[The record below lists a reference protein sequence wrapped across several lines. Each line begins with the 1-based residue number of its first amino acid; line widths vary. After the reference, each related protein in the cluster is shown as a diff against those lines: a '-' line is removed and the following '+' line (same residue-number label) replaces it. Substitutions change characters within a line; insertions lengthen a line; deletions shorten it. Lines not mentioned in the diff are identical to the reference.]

1 MTMTVTD
8 TPKQLNLPA
17 ILALDPG
24 GTTGWCF
31 YEQWSNTFSFDCGQ
45 ITDQN
50 HYQRLFNF
58 LVHIEEI
65 RVVTPLHIICEKFEF
80 RKTDQH
86 RDKIDY
92 TAAEYVG
99 VVKLFA
105 QQFKDSNVKLVMQ
118 SASGVKEKKQNT
130 ENPPFWTEA
139 KIKHIGLW
147 VPGAPHAM
155 DATRHYLYYRT
166 FTLKDKTLL
175 YKLKDFGR

>member
-1 MTMTVTD
+1 MFSSSR
-8 TPKQLNLPA
+8 KQH
-17 ILALDPG
+17 IV
-24 GTTGWCF
+24 
-31 YEQWSNTFSFDCGQ
+31 GQ

-50 HYQRLFNF
+50 HYDRLFQF
-58 LVHIEEI
+58 LI
-65 RVVTPLHIICEKFEF
+65 RTANNRISARLHIVCEKFEF
-80 RKTDQH
+80 RKTDEH

-92 TAAEYVG
+92 AAARYEG
-99 VVKLFA
+99 VINLFA
-105 QQFKDSNVKLVMQ
+105 QQFKDTNVKLIMQ
-118 SASGVKEKKQNT
+118 SASGIKEKKQNVD
-130 ENPPFWTEA
+130 NPPFWTEA